1 MNSQQLLD
9 YIIKPTLEYMGGNYN
24 SKNAQMLLL
33 ATAAIESKCGHY
45 IKQINGPALGIWQME
60 PETHGDIWLNCDK
73 LQGYKYSDNKVISH
87 RIIALM
93 TSPDN
98 DADTDLIVSP
108 MYACAMARLKYS
120 IMFYFDYLALICLLI
135 LTPFNRQAFLFSLAF
150 ILSLFFY
157 HTLGFS
163 SEDGGLIYTSAT
175 AIAYLCFT
183 ILSAVLKFD
192 TVLIFS
198 FVAYWLT
205 YFSASIDYSLS
216 TGPNFFDIICYSYYQ
231 LCG

>member
-1 MNSQQLLD
+1 M
-9 YIIKPTLEYMGGNYN
+9 
-24 SKNAQMLLL
+24 
-33 ATAAIESKCGHY
+33 
-45 IKQINGPALGIWQME
+45 
-60 PETHGDIWLNCDK
+60 
-73 LQGYKYSDNKVISH
+73 V
-87 RIIALM
+87 
-93 TSPDN
+93 
-98 DADTDLIVSP
+98 
-108 MYACAMARLKYS
+108 
-120 IMFYFDYLALICLLI
+120 YFDYLALICLLI

-183 ILSAVLKFD
+183 ILSAVLRFD
-192 TVLIFS
+192 AVLIFS

-216 TGPNFFDIICYSYYQ
+216 TGPNFFDIIFPYAIATINCVVIVKLYKGRGPMVDIFHFKSRYRN
-231 LCG
+231 GS